1 MSFGEHLDELRR
13 RLIFA
18 LLGVIP
24 VMAVS
29 LLFGK
34 ALLRF
39 VIAPVEHALIRAGE
53 SPTLQALSPVESF
66 GAYLKVAMVAT
77 LVISIPW
84 CLWQLWLFVRPG
96 LYPNE
101 QRFARFLVPLA
112 SVLSLAGAAFLYYV
126 LLPLMLYFLILFGA
140 GIAQQPPP
148 TAEPPPGV
156 TIPTIPILA
165 ADPINPEPGA
175 MWVLESR
182 HQLRIH
188 LADGEIVSSSL
199 TSAGLVAQQYRIAEY
214 VDLVFLL
221 ILVFALTFQ
230 TPVVIML
237 LSWSGL
243 VDHKFLA
250 SKRKHVVLICV
261 VLAAVIT
268 PTGDPVSL
276 ALLAGPLYLLFE
288 FGLILARAV
297 PPRRVAAGVLSGKR
311 TTDGDSEP

>member
-24 VMAVS
+24 IMVVCLAFGQS
-29 LLFGK
+29 LLRLVIAPLER
-34 ALLRF
+34 ALLR
-39 VIAPVEHALIRAGE
+39 ANQ
-53 SPTLQALSPVESF
+53 SPTLQALSPIETF

-101 QRFARFLVPLA
+101 QRFARFLVPLSSA
-112 SVLSLAGAAFLYYV
+112 LSIIGAAFLYKV
-126 LLPLMLYFLILFGA
+126 LLPLMLYFLILFGV
-140 GIAQQPPP
+140 GVAQSNPP
-148 TAEPPPGV
+148 TSPLPQGV
-156 TIPTIPILA
+156 TLSSIPILNT
-165 ADPINPEPGA
+165 DPVDPAPGA
-175 MWVLESR
+175 AWVLAPR

-188 LADGEIVSSSL
+188 LADGEIVSTNL
-199 TSAGLVAQQYRIAEY
+199 TSAGLVAQQYRIADY

-250 SKRKHVVLICV
+250 SKRKHVVLITV
-261 VLAAVIT
+261 VAAAIIT

-276 ALLAGPLYLLFE
+276 ALLAVPLYLLFE

-297 PPRRVAAGVLSGKR
+297 PPRRVAAGVLSGKS
-311 TTDGDSEP
+311 TDGDSEP